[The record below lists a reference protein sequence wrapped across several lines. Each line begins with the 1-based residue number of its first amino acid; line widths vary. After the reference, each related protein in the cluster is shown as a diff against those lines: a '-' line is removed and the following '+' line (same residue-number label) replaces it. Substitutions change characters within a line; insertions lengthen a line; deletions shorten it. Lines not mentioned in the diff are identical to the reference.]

1 MTTSLSSSAWLSAVH
16 RYGSTPI
23 DNGRGG
29 TFQPIKAKDLRF
41 LNELAALD
49 TSYADI
55 GALLEAGKD
64 VRVFS
69 DPHFSHANIIR
80 FCDRP
85 FDDVESMDAA
95 LWKAIDAAYKEADLV
110 LCLGDWSLKNPLHV
124 ARQMTNRWGD
134 KVLGVIGNHDMRGS
148 RPKQWADVGVRSTL
162 EFSVSKTWL
171 QGHLLDAAVNW
182 SDIPDVVRVG
192 VSHWPVAPI
201 YFPDDTYLCLHG
213 HTHNKTMGAL
223 RLNACVETM
232 QYRPVPLQ
240 DLFTERCLCDLA
252 EARRTGIRP
261 GTDVEMLHG
270 I

>member
-29 TFQPIKAKDLRF
+29 TFQPIGAKDLRF

-80 FCDRP
+80 FCVRP

-95 LWKAIDAAYKEADLV
+95 LWKAYPRGVRRSGPGLV
-110 LCLGDWSLKNPLHV
+110 LRRLVAEKSV
-124 ARQMTNRWGD
+124 ARGKANDQP
-134 KVLGVIGNHDMRGS
+134 LGRQSVGGYWKPRHARKPPKAMGRRRGS
-148 RPKQWADVGVRSTL
+148 QYIGIFRVEDMASRPS
-162 EFSVSKTWL
+162 S
-171 QGHLLDAAVNW
+171 
-182 SDIPDVVRVG
+182 
-192 VSHWPVAPI
+192 
-201 YFPDDTYLCLHG
+201 
-213 HTHNKTMGAL
+213 
-223 RLNACVETM
+223 
-232 QYRPVPLQ
+232 
-240 DLFTERCLCDLA
+240 
-252 EARRTGIRP
+252 
-261 GTDVEMLHG
+261 
-270 I
+270 